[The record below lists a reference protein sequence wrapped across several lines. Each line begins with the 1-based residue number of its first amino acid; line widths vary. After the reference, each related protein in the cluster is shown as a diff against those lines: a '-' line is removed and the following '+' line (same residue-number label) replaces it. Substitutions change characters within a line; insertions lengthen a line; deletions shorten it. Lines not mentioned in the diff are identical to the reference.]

1 MGRTLPTQT
10 PPVLTRLGTRLAGFL
25 SRHEA
30 RLALWQKG
38 AILSGFCLIMSGIY
52 LSHLYNGLF
61 GHNTS
66 PPANWE
72 LPRMATPVEPH
83 LSDTLLLSPRHGRRP
98 PSRTDS
104 ITSPDSIT
112 P

>member
-1 MGRTLPTQT
+1 MGRTVPTQT
-10 PPVLTRLGTRLAGFL
+10 PLMLTRLGTRLARFL
-25 SRHEA
+25 SRQEA
-30 RLALWQKG
+30 RLTLWQKG

-66 PPANWE
+66 PPTHWQ

-83 LSDTLLLSPRHGRRP
+83 LSDTLLLSPHHGRRRP
-98 PSRTDS
+98 VVADS
-104 ITSPDSIT
+104 IASHDSII